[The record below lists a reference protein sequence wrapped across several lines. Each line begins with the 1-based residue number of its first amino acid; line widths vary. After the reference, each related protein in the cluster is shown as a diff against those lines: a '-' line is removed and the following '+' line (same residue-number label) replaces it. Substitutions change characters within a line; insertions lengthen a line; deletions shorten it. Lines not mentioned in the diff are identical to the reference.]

1 MAKSLNEYNIYIKHT
16 LEVLRAH
23 EVDVEP
29 LLQHYQICEADLD
42 DEENRISQEQYSQ
55 LLDEVQRKHP
65 VPGLGLLDGQGV
77 NILDHGLLGYA
88 MFASANLGKAIER
101 HTKYQDVIGA
111 VVHTALYIE
120 GDTAHLRVVEI
131 ARPDMLNTDA
141 KVHYEMERLFS
152 QWAEVGAAIGS
163 DRHWFDSVDFN
174 YPAPYYRSM
183 YQQVL
188 GEHVRFKREFC
199 QMNFPAKLLE
209 QPLNFANEKAAE
221 LCERQCAAL
230 LDELKATEGLV
241 GEIRRLLG
249 NTPGKYPPIEVAAS
263 HLALGERTLRRRL
276 ADEGTSYKQ
285 VLLDFRME
293 LAASYLRNDAMTVQE
308 AAFVTGYSDPSNFHR
323 TFSQYHGT
331 TPKQYRDNARAT

>member
-1 MAKSLNEYNIYIKHT
+1 MAKSPNEYNIYIKHT
-16 LEVLRAH
+16 LEVLRANH
-23 EVDVEP
+23 IDVEP
-29 LLQHYQICEADLD
+29 LLERCNICESELS
-42 DEENRISQEQYSQ
+42 DEEDRISQEQYSQ
-55 LLDEVQRKHP
+55 LLDEVLRKHP

-101 HTKYQDVIGA
+101 HTKYQDIIGA
-111 VVHTALYIE
+111 VVRTALCVE

-131 ARPDMLNTDA
+131 ARPDMLNTEA
-141 KVHYEMERLFS
+141 KLHYEMERLFS
-152 QWAEVGAAIGS
+152 QWAEIGVAIGS
-163 DRHWFDSVDFN
+163 DRHWYDSLDLS
-174 YPAPYYRSM
+174 YPAPDYRSM
-183 YQQVL
+183 YHQVL
-188 GEHVRFKREFC
+188 GKRIRFKREFS
-199 QMNFPAKLLE
+199 QINFPVNLLE
-209 QPLNFANEKAAE
+209 RPLNFANEKAAE

-230 LDELKATEGLV
+230 LDELQATDGLV

-249 NTPGKYPPIEVAAS
+249 NTPGKYPPIEVTAS

-276 ADEGTSYKQ
+276 ADEGTNYKQ

-331 TPKQYRDNARAT
+331 TPKQYRELKTSS